1 MTEEELNDMPT
12 LLKVTEM
19 ADILRIGRNAA
30 YEIIYQDDFPILR
43 LGPKKIRVPKQE
55 LLDWIK
61 SNIKK
66 YEIS

>member
-1 MTEEELNDMPT
+1 MTEEELHDMPT

-66 YEIS
+66 YRIS